1 MNNSTLKHSLLT
13 IFLFSLCYT
22 VFAQSNTETDQRLKI
37 RLGFNSVDNF
47 HRQLLVTEDSNAT
60 SGIDFGYDAELYENF
75 QNDMYWLIN
84 DIRFVSQGVD
94 VIDFN
99 TVLPIGL
106 HTQSGI
112 STILIDEI
120 LNAPDSLGV
129 SVYDKVTDK
138 YHDITNNDG
147 FSIDL
152 AAGSYL
158 DRFELRFFNTNEV
171 NNSEDVEEEEEEED
185 DNSSEDEETE
195 ESEETDEND
204 ENDEND
210 EDTEQDDDENDDEE
224 EENDEEDNDEEDND
238 EDEDTT
244 DEPEIDVTTPGGNKI
259 ALYYIN
265 STKTIIIENE
275 NKHEV
280 ESVYIYTLNGKLKVK
295 YNALRKQENTTIETN
310 NLPAG
315 NYIIIANT
323 AVGKLMK
330 KVSIN

>member
-171 NNSEDVEEEEEEED
+171 NNSEDVEEEEED

-295 YNALRKQENTTIETN
+295 YNALSKQENTTIETN

>member
-171 NNSEDVEEEEEEED
+171 NNSEDVEEEEEEEED

-224 EENDEEDNDEEDND
+224 EENDEEDNDEEDN
-238 EDEDTT
+238 DEDTT